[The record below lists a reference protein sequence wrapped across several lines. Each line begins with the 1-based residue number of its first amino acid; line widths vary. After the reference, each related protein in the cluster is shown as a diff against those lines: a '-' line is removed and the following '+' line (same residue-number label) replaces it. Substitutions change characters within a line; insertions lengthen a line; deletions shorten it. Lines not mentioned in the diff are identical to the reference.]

1 MQPQCFG
8 ARHRKMRWHWL
19 LAGRKTFM
27 TLREG
32 IVWAE
37 VDRPGSHLST
47 LPYAS
52 ASGVQRIRK
61 AEIIL

>member
-8 ARHRKMRWHWL
+8 ARNRTMRWHRL
-19 LAGRKTFM
+19 LAGRKTLT
-27 TLREG
+27 TLREA

-61 AEIIL
+61 AETML